1 MVNHNIVGEHVTKA
15 ILRVRKKGV
24 LILPKSLREAA
35 NIVEGEVVAEAGEGK
50 IVIRPFKPKVV
61 DIDPHVVEELLSEES
76 KIEEEKLERILKEV
90 RG

>member
-1 MVNHNIVGEHVTKA
+1 MTKA